1 MAVAIPITGI
11 VNLWFTAEARGS
23 ALPADFVGI
32 VIIKAGLLALMV
44 YGLARAWR
52 FMPQLRESSTIETSG
67 AIYKT
72 DVRPIMV
79 IYGLI
84 SGAGI
89 VALGLGL
96 WLSGT

>member
-11 VNLWFTAEARGS
+11 ANLWFTARARGS
-23 ALPADFVGI
+23 ALPSDFVGI
-32 VIIKAGLLALMV
+32 VIIKAALLAIMV

-52 FMPQLRESSTIETSG
+52 FTPPLQESATQASG
-67 AIYKT
+67 AIWKT
-72 DVRPIMV
+72 DVRSIMV

-89 VALGLGL
+89 LALGLGL